1 MNAMTIGKL
10 AKAGG
15 VGVETIRFYQRRGL
29 IDTPGRDEGIRRY
42 DETALARLRFIRSA
56 QAGGFTLNEIAE
68 LLALNATDE
77 RDRAR
82 SLALTRIGEI
92 DEKIA
97 ALRTARRSLQKLA
110 DECGEGGEGR
120 CPIIEAFERY

>member
-29 IDTPGRDEGIRRY
+29 IETPERGDGIRRY
-42 DETALARLRFIRSA
+42 DQATLDRLRFIRSA
-56 QAGGFTLNEIAE
+56 QAGGFTLNEISE
-68 LLALNATDE
+68 LLALDATIE

-82 SLALTRIGEI
+82 ALANKRIREI
-92 DEKIA
+92 DDKIA
-97 ALRTARRSLQKLA
+97 ALKTARRSLKLLA
-110 DECGEGGEGR
+110 ERCAVEGTGR
-120 CPIIEAFERY
+120 CPIIEAFEAA